1 MTVLFGTLVDMF
13 FCIAILT
20 ATVFGYL
27 SYQDRH
33 QMSLAWAS
41 RKWLPAVGKVISI
54 RDNSFEIDS
63 ASQLSV
69 ASSTRYY
76 EDLITVKYEVNA
88 TVFTTGN
95 YSFGGH
101 IDQPWAIHQ
110 IGQAVTVFYDP
121 SQPERSVVKRG
132 IPVSLLVCPALFLLG
147 LYWIMA
153 SVTVG
158 GNR

>member
-1 MTVLFGTLVDMF
+1 MF

-20 ATVFGYL
+20 AAVFGYL
-27 SYQDRH
+27 SFQDRH
-33 QMSLAWAS
+33 RMALAWAS
-41 RKWLPAVGKVISI
+41 RKWRPTVGKVISLQ
-54 RDNSFEIDS
+54 DNSFDIDS
-63 ASQLSV
+63 ANQVSV

-95 YSFGGH
+95 YSFGDH

-110 IGQAVTVFYDP
+110 IGQTVTVFYDP

-147 LYWIMA
+147 LYWIAA